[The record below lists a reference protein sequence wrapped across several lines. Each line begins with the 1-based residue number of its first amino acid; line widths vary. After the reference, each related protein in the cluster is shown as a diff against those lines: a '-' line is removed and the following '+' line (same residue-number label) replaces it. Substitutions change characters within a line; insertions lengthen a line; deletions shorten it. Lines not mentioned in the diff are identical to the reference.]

1 MPVVWHCGFNGIV
14 NNTMAQGQSGLFIG
28 NADTSAISHPTSNDN
43 LVNNIFG
50 RGGLGT
56 QNGGLLPLI
65 NYYGRKWVSNGS
77 YGSSYIFGRV
87 KPSFFDNSV
96 PCLSS
101 ELMQPANLSDWW
113 GGWQFRVDVCWPS
126 AERLTTSW
134 RMGFRIGRAAH
145 PAYNIGYSVY
155 ICPAAITEANA
166 QNLYSIPVQAGQNEK
181 YVEVEWLVASKTL
194 NIYVDD
200 EIVSSREN
208 YTANDMS
215 YGIILMCEHYVSNNF
230 NSTPYFGFE
239 LRDMYI
245 QKIVS
250 DADQRLGSST
260 KVYAFNPVTDDVVQF
275 SRPDGYSS
283 NAAVAVSP
291 VANGSTGAITPTPS
305 VPAAILGADVVGQ
318 QDLYNIDISKVSS
331 RLASVEA
338 VNVRTMARNPLLGSR
353 RVAAIAKSGATQ
365 TESENTSTLEQG
377 GRWRFNTLQM
387 VSDPADGS
395 RWNLTKLAGL
405 KVGTKFVA

>member
-14 NNTMAQGQSGLFIG
+14 NNTMNQGQAGLFI
-28 NADTSAISHPTSNDN
+28 DTNDTVMTSHAKDN
-43 LVNNIFG
+43 NNLINNIFG
-50 RGGLGT
+50 RGGVGN

-65 NYYGRKWVSNGS
+65 TYYGRKWSNTAYGTS
-77 YGSSYIFGRV
+77 YVFGRV

-96 PCLSS
+96 PCLST
-101 ELMQPANLSDWW
+101 EQYQPSTNSDWW
-113 GGWQFRVDVCWPS
+113 GGWQFRTDLCWPS
-126 AERLTTSW
+126 AERQTTSW
-134 RMGFRIGRAAH
+134 RMGFRIGRATH
-145 PAYNIGYSVY
+145 PTYQIPYQVY
-155 ICPAAITEANA
+155 ICPAAIQEANG
-166 QNLYSIPVQAGQNEK
+166 QNLYAIPVVAGQTEK
-181 YVEVEWLVASKTL
+181 YVEVEWFADTKTL
-194 NIYVDD
+194 NIYQDD
-200 EIVSSREN
+200 ALISSRTN

-215 YGIILMCEHYVSNNF
+215 YGLVLMCEHYVGGTYSN
-230 NSTPYFGFE
+230 TPFFGFE
-239 LRDMYI
+239 LRDMYL

-260 KVYAFNPVTDDVVQF
+260 KVYAFNPVTDDAVQF

-291 VANGSTGAITPTPS
+291 VQSGGATPTPS

-331 RLASVEA
+331 RLASIEA

-353 RVAAIAKSGATQ
+353 QSAAIAKSGAMQ
-365 TESENTSTLEQG
+365 IQSENTSTLEQG
-377 GRWRFNTLQM
+377 GLWRFNTLQM
-387 VSDPADGS
+387 VSDPADGA

>member
-1 MPVVWHCGFNGIV
+1 
-14 NNTMAQGQSGLFIG
+14 
-28 NADTSAISHPTSNDN
+28 
-43 LVNNIFG
+43 
-50 RGGLGT
+50 R
-56 QNGGLLPLI
+56 
-65 NYYGRKWVSNGS
+65 
-77 YGSSYIFGRV
+77 
-87 KPSFFDNSV
+87 
-96 PCLSS
+96 
-101 ELMQPANLSDWW
+101 
-113 GGWQFRVDVCWPS
+113 FRVDFCWPS

-134 RMGFRIGRAAH
+134 RMGFRIGRATH
-145 PAYNIGYSVY
+145 PTYQIPYSVY
-155 ICPAAITEANA
+155 ICPAGISEANG
-166 QNLYSIPVQAGQNEK
+166 QNLYAIPVQAGQTEK
-181 YVEVEWLVASKTL
+181 YVEVEWFADTKTL

-200 EIVSSREN
+200 NIISSREN

-215 YGIILMCEHYVSNNF
+215 FGITLMCEHYVGSQTS
-230 NSTPYFGFE
+230 STPFFGFE

-283 NAAVAVSP
+283 NSAVAVTP
-291 VANGSTGAITPTPS
+291 ITGGGFNPTPS
-305 VPAAILGADVVGQ
+305 VSTAILGADVVGQ

-338 VNVRTMARNPLLGSR
+338 VNVRTMARNPLLGNR
-353 RVAAIAKSGATQ
+353 QAAAIAKSGATQ
-365 TESENTSTLEQG
+365 TESENTSALEQG
-377 GRWRFNTLQM
+377 GLWRFNTLQM

>member
-1 MPVVWHCGFNGIV
+1 MPVVWHCGFNGII
-14 NNTMAQGQSGLFIG
+14 NNTMNIGQAGLFI
-28 NADTSAISHPTSNDN
+28 NTNDTTSVSHTLSNDN
-43 LVNNIFG
+43 LINNIFG
-50 RGGLGT
+50 RGNGT

-65 NYYGRKWVSNGS
+65 NYYGRKWSSSSG
-77 YGSSYIFGRV
+77 YGSSYVFGRV

-101 ELMQPANLSDWW
+101 EQSQPANQSDWF
-113 GGWQFRVDVCWPS
+113 GGWQFRIDLCWPS

-134 RMGFRIGRAAH
+134 RMGFRIGRATH
-145 PAYNIGYSVY
+145 PTYQIPSQVFV
-155 ICPAAITEANA
+155 CPAAINEANA
-166 QNLYSIPVQAGQNEK
+166 QNLYAISVVAGQNEK
-181 YVEVEWLVASKTL
+181 YMEVEWIADTKTL
-194 NIYVDD
+194 NIYQDD
-200 EIVSSREN
+200 ELVSSRTN

-215 YGIILMCEHYVSNNF
+215 FGIILMCEHYVGGNTS
-230 NSTPYFGFE
+230 STPFFGFE

-283 NAAVAVSP
+283 NAAVAVTP
-291 VANGSTGAITPTPS
+291 IANGGVTPIPS
-305 VPAAILGADVVGQ
+305 VTAAILGADVVGQ

-365 TESENTSTLEQG
+365 TQSENTSTLEQG
-377 GRWRFNTLQM
+377 GLWRFNTLQM

>member
-1 MPVVWHCGFNGIV
+1 MPVVWHCGFNGII
-14 NNTMAQGQSGLFIG
+14 NNTMNIGQSNLFI
-28 NADTSAISHPTSNDN
+28 NNTDTATVSHQLSADN
-43 LVNNIFG
+43 LINNIFG
-50 RGGLGT
+50 RGGVGN
-56 QNGGLLPLI
+56 QNGGLLPMI
-65 NYYGRKWVSNGS
+65 TYYGRKWTSNGS
-77 YGSSYIFGRV
+77 YGSSYVFGRV

-101 ELMQPANLSDWW
+101 ELSQPANNSDWW
-113 GGWQFRVDVCWPS
+113 GGWQFRIDLCWPS

-134 RMGFRIGRAAH
+134 RMGFRIGRATH
-145 PAYNIGYSVY
+145 PTNQIGYQVY
-155 ICPAAITEANA
+155 ICPAAMNEANG
-166 QNLYSIPVQAGQNEK
+166 QNLYGVSLVAGQPEN
-181 YVEVEWLVASKTL
+181 YMEVEWLADTKTL
-194 NIYVDD
+194 NIYQND
-200 EIVSSREN
+200 ELVSSRTN

-215 YGIILMCEHYVSNNF
+215 YGIILMCEHYVGATY
-230 NSTPYFGFE
+230 STTPFFGFE
-239 LRDMYI
+239 LRDMYL

-283 NAAVAVSP
+283 NAAVAVTP
-291 VANGSTGAITPTPS
+291 IANGGSNPTPS
-305 VPAAILGADVVGQ
+305 VAAAILGADVVGQ

-338 VNVRTMARNPLLGSR
+338 VNVRTMARNPLLGNR
-353 RVAAIAKSGATQ
+353 QAAAIAKSGATQ
-365 TESENTSTLEQG
+365 TQSENTSPLEQG
-377 GRWRFNTLQM
+377 GLWRFNTLQM
-387 VSDPADGS
+387 VSDPADGA